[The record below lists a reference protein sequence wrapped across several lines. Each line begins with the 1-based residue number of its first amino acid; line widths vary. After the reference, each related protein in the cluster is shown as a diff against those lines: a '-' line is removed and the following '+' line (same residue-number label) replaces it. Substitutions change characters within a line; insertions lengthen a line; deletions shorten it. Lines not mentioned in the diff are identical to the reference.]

1 MPRFGETECPS
12 SPNPPEAPVK
22 SPGGCQRFPAVAGAG
37 PRSAFGDQGAG
48 RTILNPSSF
57 SGDSRESF
65 KKSLGLMASELDG
78 AEANFLCQ
86 PGAPTERAVGILP
99 LPSAPSA
106 SDASAS
112 PKRKSAPQ
120 GGPHLAFG
128 SRHQWGSRFSHQQR
142 VRRPEGSG
150 VGAEWRERCWRE
162 REN

>member
-1 MPRFGETECPS
+1 MPRFGETESLS
-12 SPNPPEAPVK
+12 SPNPL
-22 SPGGCQRFPAVAGAG
+22 GGTGQIPRRLSSVPSRRWCPA
-37 PRSAFGDQGAG
+37 RSAFGDQGAG

-78 AEANFLCQ
+78 AEADFLCQ
-86 PGAPTERAVGILP
+86 PGTPTGRAVGTLP
-99 LPSAPSA
+99 FPSAPSA

-112 PKRKSAPQ
+112 PKRRSAPP

-128 SRHQWGSRFSHQQR
+128 SPHQWGSRFSHQER

-150 VGAEWRERCWRE
+150 VGAEWRERCWRK